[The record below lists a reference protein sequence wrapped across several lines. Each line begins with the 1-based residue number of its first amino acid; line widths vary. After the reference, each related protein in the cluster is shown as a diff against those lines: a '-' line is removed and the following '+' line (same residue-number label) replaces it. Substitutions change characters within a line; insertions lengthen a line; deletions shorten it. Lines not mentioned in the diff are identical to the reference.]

1 MKTKK
6 FFAVVASLTA
16 SLALESQAQTSKN
29 SNPPQVAFPDG
40 YRDWRHIK
48 SMVLLPGHSLENP
61 FGGIHHVYANKK
73 AQEGLKTGNYPDG
86 AIFVFDLFEAPNAD
100 NAISEGPRKLR
111 GVMQRSAKAYAETGG
126 WGFEGFAGDSRDQ
139 RLVTDGGKSCF
150 ACHQSQTQS
159 QFVFSKARD

>member
-1 MKTKK
+1 MKK
-6 FFAVVASLTA
+6 FYFLIVAA
-16 SLALESQAQTSKN
+16 LAAILAWEARANQVNAAAAK
-29 SNPPQVAFPDG
+29 PVAFPDG

-73 AQEGLKTGNYPDG
+73 AQEGLKTGAYPDG
-86 AIFVFDLFEAPNAD
+86 AIFVFDLFEAPNVD

-111 GVMQRSAKAYAETGG
+111 GVMQRNAKAYAETGG

-139 RLVTDGGKSCF
+139 RLVSDGGKSCF
-150 ACHQSQTQS
+150 ACHQSQAQS
-159 QFVFSKARD
+159 QFVFTKARD